1 MWLECCG
8 HLSQFTIQGTR
19 YSNLTPRPDDPNA
32 AAIRADYWLEDEV
45 HMDVAVG
52 DVMPMGSLVSYEYDY
67 GSTTELFLENL
78 GRHGDLV
85 GLLRPRQ
92 PWHGDR
98 IAALVRNEPD
108 EECVACG
115 EPARCRLLASDYEA
129 REPIPFCD
137 ECRPE
142 ASRALPVGDELAPG
156 GNRLLRQRDVLGR
169 NAHRRAGLLTLRL
182 SGAIQ
187 AMAQV
192 KSKGR
197 RVGPS

>member
-1 MWLECCG
+1 MWLECCA

-19 YSNLTPRPDDPNA
+19 YSNLAPRPDDPNA

-98 IAALVRNEPD
+98 ITVLARNEPN
-108 EECVACG
+108 EEC
-115 EPARCRLLASDYEA
+115 EA
-129 REPIPFCD
+129 R
-137 ECRPE
+137 
-142 ASRALPVGDELAPG
+142 S
-156 GNRLLRQRDVLGR
+156 
-169 NAHRRAGLLTLRL
+169 RRAGGCWPRTPKRV
-182 SGAIQ
+182 SPYHSATNAGRKPGAT
-187 AMAQV
+187 
-192 KSKGR
+192 SW
-197 RVGPS
+197 